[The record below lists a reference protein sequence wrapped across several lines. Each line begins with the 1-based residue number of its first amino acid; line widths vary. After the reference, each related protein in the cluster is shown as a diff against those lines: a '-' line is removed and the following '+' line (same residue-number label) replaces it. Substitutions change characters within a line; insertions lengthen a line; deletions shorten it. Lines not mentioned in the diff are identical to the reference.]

1 MAAST
6 DLRID
11 PITSADDFPEAHQ
24 VVTNAF
30 AKQAGDEIWTHFNP
44 GWDTPAGQAA
54 AAARM
59 AARFSKTTRDAAGD
73 PNTVFLK
80 ATLPDADR
88 GAGARRIVG
97 VAIWVQLSMVEG
109 RGDRPVEDLRA
120 AADLEA
126 LYPGDARA
134 QRYCV
139 EVERG
144 LHRRRAEVV
153 RAKAGEAQPAVMVLD
168 LCAVEIGFQRR
179 GIAQKLVR
187 WGLEEAARR
196 GGLEALTE
204 ASAMGRG
211 AYVKLSFRQEGPEI
225 DYGVSEEFK
234 DWKKPSNIFM
244 RTGLEG
250 LE

>member
-30 AKQAGDEIWTHFNP
+30 AKQAGDEIWVHFNP
-44 GWDTPAGQAA
+44 GWDTVAGQAA

-80 ATLPDADR
+80 ATLPDPASGD
-88 GAGARRIVG
+88 GKRRIVG

-109 RGDRPVEDLRA
+109 RGDAPVEDLRA
-120 AADLEA
+120 TADLEA
-126 LYPGDARA
+126 LYPGDERA

-179 GIAQKLVR
+179 GIAQKLV
-187 WGLEEAARR
+187 
-196 GGLEALTE
+196 
-204 ASAMGRG
+204 
-211 AYVKLSFRQEGPEI
+211 Q
-225 DYGVSEEFK
+225 
-234 DWKKPSNIFM
+234 
-244 RTGLEG
+244 
-250 LE
+250 